1 MKEEVA
7 NQRCKDKRSKSASTG
22 VIRSRTIPPAVMSH
36 FAANKIISLDPHIKE
51 VITAEAVARMDRIA
65 EMEAMKV
72 QNIITHG
79 DEIRTRP
86 QKEWFASTKQR
97 LSTKEASALKQLD
110 IAEKVGTGKH
120 RMTRKKR
127 RMREAKE

>member
-1 MKEEVA
+1 M
-7 NQRCKDKRSKSASTG
+7 
-22 VIRSRTIPPAVMSH
+22 
-36 FAANKIISLDPHIKE
+36 
-51 VITAEAVARMDRIA
+51 ITAEAVARMDRIA

-79 DEIRTRP
+79 DEIKTRP
-86 QKEWFASTKQR
+86 QKEWFASTKQK
-97 LSTKEASALKQLD
+97 LSTKEVSAQKQLE

-127 RMREAKE
+127 RMREAKEERLAFQEKDQR